1 MRQNPV
7 YWQYLDGFF
16 QSPETVGHIFTSLM
30 LVVLVILMRKLTVR
44 GIKSLNVPDGEQKR
58 RWIIHAR
65 NAWVLVL
72 ILGLVVIWAAELKTF
87 AISLVAIAA
96 ALVLATKELILC
108 VMGGMLRTT
117 ARLFAVGDRIEIGHN
132 RGDVVDHT
140 LLTTT
145 LYEIGPGRDI
155 HQYTGRSI
163 VVPNSLFLTHSVVNE
178 TATHKYV
185 LHVFN
190 LPFKRTEDWR
200 RYEDE
205 ILEAARL
212 ECHDYYDE
220 AKRYFVDANRSKGL
234 DSPSIEPRIFLSFP
248 DPDKIMFHVRIP
260 APSKRR
266 GRVEQAI
273 IRRFLHNV
281 QVAHPV
287 PVASHD
293 PR

>member
-1 MRQNPV
+1 MNQDPI
-7 YWQYLDGFF
+7 YWRYVGGFF
-16 QSPETVGHIFTSLM
+16 QNPEIVRHIFASLV
-30 LVVLVILMRKLTVR
+30 LFIVVIAMRKLTVR
-44 GIKSLNVPDGEQKR
+44 AIKSFNVPDGEEKR

-65 NAWVLVL
+65 NAWVFVL
-72 ILGLVVIWAAELKTF
+72 FLGLVVIWATELKTF

-108 VMGGMLRTT
+108 VIGGVLRTT
-117 ARLFAVGDRIEIGHN
+117 ARLFAVGDRIEVGHS

-163 VVPNSLFLTHSVVNE
+163 VIPNSMFLTHSIVNE
-178 TATHKYV
+178 TATHRYV

-190 LPFKRTEDWR
+190 LPFHRNEDWH

-205 ILEAARL
+205 ILGAARI
-212 ECHDYYDE
+212 ECREFYDE
-220 AKRYFVDANRSKGL
+220 AKQYFLEANRSKGL

-248 DPDKIMFHVRIP
+248 DPDKILFHVRIP

-266 GRVEQAI
+266 GRIEQAI
-273 IRRFLHNV
+273 IRRFLHNI
-281 QVAHPV
+281 QVTEPV
-287 PVASHD
+287 PVSPD
-293 PR
+293 LR